1 MKNINQKKI
10 NRFLPVL
17 ILLLVFLPSNL
28 QAQKNIPITG
38 KIIDDNDNEIP
49 FAAIGIIS
57 KNIGTTSTE
66 DGTFY
71 FQISPNEL
79 KDTLSISSLGF
90 STYLL
95 PVSQISLNEK
105 MVIVLKEKTTSLNE
119 VVVNSTSFY
128 ARQAL
133 KKLKENTINKNHELN
148 LLYRRWSVEDNICR
162 FLIEQN
168 IKALDRGPSSY
179 LNRFSIENT
188 RTSADYRFVKN
199 EQKLHALKYMEYN
212 NPLRKGINI
221 NTYEWKTIGDSTY
234 DEEDVI
240 IVQGVISGQETIEL
254 YIGLNSFKI
263 YKLEMEK
270 KPKIGKSLSAT
281 YIYKKNKSDK
291 LYLSYHQREWKGT
304 SKLPENVKRAMINAS
319 KTPPVYIPIAYRHE
333 VYVLDLIEKKS
344 LFQTGESIS
353 NLDMSNYESNYD
365 EEFWKSLSIP
375 PKTRFYR
382 KNVEELEG
390 IYGVSLEDQFKYA
403 NLIN

>member
-105 MVIVLKEKTTSLNE
+105 MAIVLKEKTTSLNE
-119 VVVNSTSFY
+119 VVVNSSSFY
-128 ARQAL
+128 VRQAL

-212 NPLRKGINI
+212 NPLRRGINVKSY
-221 NTYEWKTIGDSTY
+221 NWETIGDSTY
-234 DEEDVI
+234 DGEDVI
-240 IVQGVISGQETIEL
+240 IVKGIISGQETITL
-254 YIGLNSFKI
+254 FIGLDSSKI

-291 LYLSYHQREWKGT
+291 LYLSYHQREWKGA
-304 SKLPENVKRAMINAS
+304 SKLPENIKRAMINAS

-333 VYVLDLIEKKS
+333 VYVLDLIENKS

>member
-17 ILLLVFLPSNL
+17 ILLLVFLQSNL
-28 QAQKNIPITG
+28 LAQKNIPITG
-38 KIIDDNDNEIP
+38 KIVDDNDKEIP

-57 KNIGTTSTE
+57 KNVGTTSTE

-95 PVSQISLNEK
+95 PVSQISINEK
-105 MVIVLKEKTTSLNE
+105 MVIVLEEKTTSLNE

-128 ARQAL
+128 VRQAL

-212 NPLRKGINI
+212 NPLRKGINT

-240 IVQGVISGQETIEL
+240 IVQGVISGHETIEL
-254 YIGLNSFKI
+254 YIGLDSFKI
-263 YKLEMEK
+263 YKIEMEK

-281 YIYKKNKSDK
+281 YIYKKNKDDK
-291 LYLSYHQREWKGT
+291 LYLSYHQREWKGS

-333 VYVLDLIEKKS
+333 VYVLDLIENKS
-344 LFQTGESIS
+344 LFQTVESIS

-365 EEFWKSLSIP
+365 EKFWKSLSIP

>member
-1 MKNINQKKI
+1 MKNINKKKI
-10 NRFLPVL
+10 NRFLSVL

-105 MVIVLKEKTTSLNE
+105 MVIILKEKTTSLNE

-128 ARQAL
+128 VRQAL

-234 DEEDVI
+234 NEEDVI

-254 YIGLNSFKI
+254 YIGLESFKI

-291 LYLSYHQREWKGT
+291 LYLSYHQREWKGA

-319 KTPPVYIPIAYRHE
+319 KTPPVYISIAYRHE
-333 VYVLDLIEKKS
+333 VYVLDLIENKS
-344 LFQTGESIS
+344 LFQTRESIS

-365 EEFWKSLSIP
+365 EKFWKSLSIP

-382 KNVEELEG
+382 KNVEELES
-390 IYGVSLEDQFKYA
+390 IYGVALEDQFKYA

>member
-10 NRFLPVL
+10 NRFLPAL
-17 ILLLVFLPSNL
+17 ILLLVFLPSNME
-28 QAQKNIPITG
+28 AQKN
-38 KIIDDNDNEIP
+38 IP

-57 KNIGTTSTE
+57 KNVGTTSTE

-95 PVSQISLNEK
+95 PVSQISINEK
-105 MVIVLKEKTTSLNE
+105 MVIVLEEKTTSLNE

-128 ARQAL
+128 VRQAL

-212 NPLRKGINI
+212 NPLRKGINT

-240 IVQGVISGQETIEL
+240 IVQGVISGHETIEL
-254 YIGLNSFKI
+254 YIGLDSFKI
-263 YKLEMEK
+263 YKIEMEK

-281 YIYKKNKSDK
+281 YIYKKNKDDK
-291 LYLSYHQREWKGT
+291 LYLSYHQREWKGS

-333 VYVLDLIEKKS
+333 VYVLDLIENKS
-344 LFQTGESIS
+344 LFQTVESIS

-365 EEFWKSLSIP
+365 EKFWKSLSIP

>member
-10 NRFLPVL
+10 NRFLPAL

-38 KIIDDNDNEIP
+38 KIVDDNDKEIP

-57 KNIGTTSTE
+57 KNVGTTSTE

-95 PVSQISLNEK
+95 PVSQISINEK
-105 MVIVLKEKTTSLNE
+105 MVIVLEEKTTSLNE

-128 ARQAL
+128 VRQAL

-212 NPLRKGINI
+212 NPLRKGINT

-240 IVQGVISGQETIEL
+240 IVQGVISGHETIEL
-254 YIGLNSFKI
+254 YIGLDSFKI
-263 YKLEMEK
+263 YKIEMEK

-281 YIYKKNKSDK
+281 YIYKKNKDDK
-291 LYLSYHQREWKGT
+291 LYLSYHQREWKGS

-333 VYVLDLIEKKS
+333 VYVLDLIENKS
-344 LFQTGESIS
+344 LFQTVESIS

-365 EEFWKSLSIP
+365 EKFWKSLSIP